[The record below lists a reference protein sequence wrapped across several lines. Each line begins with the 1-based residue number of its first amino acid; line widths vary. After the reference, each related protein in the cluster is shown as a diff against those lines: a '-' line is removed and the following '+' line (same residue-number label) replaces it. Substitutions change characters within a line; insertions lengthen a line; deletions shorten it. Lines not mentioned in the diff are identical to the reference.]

1 MSRGIFRLDADWF
14 PHGYQIRSLRALTP
28 DSTHV
33 QLSFLSATTPTH
45 VISTN
50 ELRWHKLICLLF
62 RSFSTDYWSIP
73 VLITCNIR
81 LNPISIIN
89 CIVACRCQ
97 HTTGTRR
104 LRHTR
109 EFAQDTGLSDQF
121 SPSTYIDHRVPTRHD
136 VRYGRSIVQRE
147 ETSFSVLQS

>member
-1 MSRGIFRLDADWF
+1 MAAIKMNTAWVAPYNGIFRLDADWF

-73 VLITCNIR
+73 
-81 LNPISIIN
+81 
-89 CIVACRCQ
+89 
-97 HTTGTRR
+97 
-104 LRHTR
+104 
-109 EFAQDTGLSDQF
+109 
-121 SPSTYIDHRVPTRHD
+121 
-136 VRYGRSIVQRE
+136 
-147 ETSFSVLQS
+147 